1 MDDGCLVIRE
11 NYEIGDMD
19 TDIVRSYME
28 AHNPVSPQM
37 EGRIQIDN
45 TCTRTA
51 KPVNCSTLPS
61 VDAST
66 SGGTKLELTI
76 PILSLV
82 SLFLENLFS

>member
-1 MDDGCLVIRE
+1 MDDGCLVRE

-51 KPVNCSTLPS
+51 KPVSCSTPPS
-61 VDAST
+61 AST
-66 SGGTKLELTI
+66 SGGTKPDLTI

>member
-1 MDDGCLVIRE
+1 MDDGCLVRE

-37 EGRIQIDN
+37 EGRIQINN

-51 KPVNCSTLPS
+51 KPVSCNTPPS
-61 VDAST
+61 EEASA
-66 SGGTKLELTI
+66 SGGTKPELTI